1 MGLLDMFYAYVGVM
15 VETGSDFIRVVMVLL
30 NLGYRELAGRFK
42 RCMCFRLQG
51 WFMRTVVNL
60 SVVDRVNY
68 GITHLRNTHSATH
81 QNPRYVSFS
90 RPNPPESSLNVLL
103 I

>member
-60 SVVDRVNY
+60 S
-68 GITHLRNTHSATH
+68 ATH